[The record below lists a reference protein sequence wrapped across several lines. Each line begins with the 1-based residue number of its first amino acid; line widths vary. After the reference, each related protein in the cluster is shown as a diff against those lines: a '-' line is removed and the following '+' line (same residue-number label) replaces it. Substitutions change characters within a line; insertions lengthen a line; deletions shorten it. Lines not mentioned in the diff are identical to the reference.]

1 MHRQIVRN
9 GKEMDRDLTQPIT
22 SCLDE
27 LNSKRRSKFRTHC
40 NCVIT
45 QAYISLLGKLYVHWR
60 RARDYKPQFVCK
72 LCVKMLW
79 RSSKMATVLGLFRV
93 YSEPAKK
100 VQVNSLWPS
109 KGC

>member
-45 QAYISLLGKLYVHWR
+45 QLIIYCRVSILS

>member
-27 LNSKRRSKFRTHC
+27 LNSKRRYNLRTHC

-45 QAYISLLGKLYVHWR
+45 QLIIYCRVSILFEGQLTINA
-60 RARDYKPQFVCK
+60 QFVCK